1 MKLLSSFKKE
11 LILVSRSFY
20 FYVELGFALVILA
33 VLLLAVPENFST
45 TATQYLYL
53 DLPQA
58 AKEMYVDTVLESEPG
73 IESEMVEIEAD
84 GKMYDAQLITTDE
97 EEIYIVDSEEAV
109 RKLAYDK
116 QNPGAVVGLD
126 DNNQLNFKYYLQGYE
141 STRLKNLISIMFNKD
156 IGMLEEQI
164 GSQEV
169 RYLTTGFEPVSD
181 RENTI
186 PPIISFSSGLMGM
199 FILASYIF
207 LDKKEEV
214 IKAYAVTA
222 SSVWQY
228 LMSKIFVVSLTS
240 VISGLIITMPVMGFR
255 INYGLVLLLLLTT
268 GFFSSS
274 LGLLI
279 SSFYNDLMKAF
290 GVIYLLMILFMVPA
304 IAYFIPGWDPFW
316 IKLIPTYPLMQGFKE
331 IILSSGNIAYPLYAS
346 AGFLAGGIVLF
357 AVTNIRFKK
366 TLSV

>member
-11 LILVSRSFY
+11 LILASRSFY
-20 FYVELGFALVILA
+20 FYIELGSALVILA

-45 TATQYLYL
+45 TTTQYLYL
-53 DLPQA
+53 GFPQA
-58 AKEMYVDTVLESEPG
+58 EKEMYVDTVLESESG
-73 IESEMVEIEAD
+73 VESEMVEIEAG
-84 GKMYDAQLITTDE
+84 GKTYDAQLITTDG

-109 RKLAYDK
+109 EKLAYEK
-116 QNPGAVVGLD
+116 QAPGAVVKLD
-126 DNNQLNFKYYLQGYE
+126 NSNQLSFKYYLQGYE

-156 IGMLEEQI
+156 IGTLEEQI
-164 GSQEV
+164 KNQEI
-169 RYLTTGFEPVSD
+169 RSLTADYEPIND

-207 LDKKEEV
+207 LDKKEGV

-290 GVIYLLMILFMVPA
+290 GVIYLLVILFMVPA

-331 IILSSGNIAYPLYAS
+331 IILPKGDIIYPLIAS
-346 AGFLAGGIVLF
+346 AGFLAAGVILF